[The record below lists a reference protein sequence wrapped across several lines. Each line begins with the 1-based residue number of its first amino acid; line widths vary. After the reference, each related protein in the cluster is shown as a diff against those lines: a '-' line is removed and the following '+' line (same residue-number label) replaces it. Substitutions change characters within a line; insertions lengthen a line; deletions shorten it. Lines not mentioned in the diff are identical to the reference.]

1 MPLNQN
7 HQRSNRNEDTGIP
20 AAPSTPLAG
29 RSARR
34 RSLPFARSSEVP
46 QSCHYGHLRGVE
58 VATRWL
64 TAAPLRS
71 PVCAGSLAPCR
82 ARRTDREFCCCEDPH
97 RPFLRQWDWKQLLE
111 PLLTAR
117 APLATAFSCDNEK
130 HDFQLKLIHSSSVL
144 GPVCSLALML
154 HPSPLF
160 FLLSLLCSCPAL
172 IFG

>member
-1 MPLNQN
+1 M
-7 HQRSNRNEDTGIP
+7 
-20 AAPSTPLAG
+20 
-29 RSARR
+29 
-34 RSLPFARSSEVP
+34 P

-71 PVCAGSLAPCR
+71 PVCAGSLILCR

-97 RPFLRQWDWKQLLE
+97 RPFLRQWDWKQLPE

-130 HDFQLKLIHSSSVL
+130 PDFQLKLIHSSSVSRAS
-144 GPVCSLALML
+144 VALWL
-154 HPSPLF
+154 
-160 FLLSLLCSCPAL
+160 
-172 IFG
+172 